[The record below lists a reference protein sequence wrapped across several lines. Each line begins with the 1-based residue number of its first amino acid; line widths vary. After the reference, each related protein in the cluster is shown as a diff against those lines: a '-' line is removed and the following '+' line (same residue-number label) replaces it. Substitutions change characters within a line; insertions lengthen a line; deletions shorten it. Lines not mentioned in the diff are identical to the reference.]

1 MDKLNNFSCICY
13 PGYTGRTCRDDYDD
27 CQSSPCV
34 HGKQNGCVS
43 VCVSQN
49 KKGIRKA
56 RIINSLIFF
65 YSYWEC
71 FLQTGAIHFTYIS
84 HCNLVAYLYKFGKLE
99 YDRLKLLK
107 YFFQHV

>member
-56 RIINSLIFF
+56 RMINSLSFFILTGNVFSKLVQFILRIFH
-65 YSYWEC
+65 
-71 FLQTGAIHFTYIS
+71 TAT
-84 HCNLVAYLYKFGKLE
+84 
-99 YDRLKLLK
+99 
-107 YFFQHV
+107 